1 MTRFEAL
8 FADEDVEFS
17 GRRRRVVGDYML
29 GRTIGEGTFAKV
41 KKAVHSPTG
50 ERVRT

>member
-29 GRTIGEGTFAKV
+29 GRTIGKGRSLK
-41 KKAVHSPTG
+41 
-50 ERVRT
+50 